1 MSFLATS
8 SRLALG
14 RSATRAASQRLALL
28 PKLAAS
34 ATATQLPRFSATP
47 SSSHPFT
54 TSLTRLGSGTTDVEL
69 ASRLAQELTYEQ
81 ETQASSASSSSD
93 AGEPD
98 FLRDFKSTGIWS
110 IQDIAGSDEI
120 ALERDFGNER
130 IKVLFSIGD
139 IDTNDPSEF
148 EDAEEGEAA
157 QEEGKEDD
165 ESPAFPV
172 RCAISITKANKG
184 ALTIDAQADSG
195 VFRIE
200 NISFYKD
207 SKLATELTAEADWKR
222 RGLYIGPQFPTLD
235 DSLQAQFE
243 TYLEERGIGEHLALF
258 VPLFAEYKEQKE
270 YCHWLGNVR
279 DFVEA

>member
-14 RSATRAASQRLALL
+14 RSATRVASQRLPLL

-34 ATATQLPRFSATP
+34 ATATQLPRFSGIP

-54 TSLTRLGSGTTDVEL
+54 TSLARLGSGTTDVEL

-81 ETQASSASSSSD
+81 ETQASAASSD

-98 FLRDFKSTGIWS
+98 FLRDFKSTGVWS

-157 QEEGKEDD
+157 QAEEGKEDD

-172 RCAISITKANKG
+172 RCAISITKV
-184 ALTIDAQADSG
+184 S
-195 VFRIE
+195 
-200 NISFYKD
+200 KD
-207 SKLATELTAEADWKR
+207 R
-222 RGLYIGPQFPTLD
+222 PRQM
-235 DSLQAQFE
+235 
-243 TYLEERGIGEHLALF
+243 
-258 VPLFAEYKEQKE
+258 
-270 YCHWLGNVR
+270 
-279 DFVEA
+279 